1 MGVVNE
7 AVENGVGVSGVA
19 DHVMPRGQGKLR
31 GDDRGPAA
39 VSLLEDFEE
48 VMTGAGVEGLEAE
61 VVEDKEIG
69 PAEGLDETRMP
80 AVASSERQIL
90 TELGPAMIE
99 DGTVVAAGFLADG
112 AGKPA
117 FADAAGANEREIV
130 MSVDPFAIREFLEQ
144 GAVETAGGAI
154 VDVFD
159 AGLLA
164 QPGGAQASREPF
176 VPPP

>member
-1 MGVVNE
+1 
-7 AVENGVGVSGVA
+7 
-19 DHVMPRGQGKLR
+19 MPRRERELGS
-31 GDDRGPAA
+31 DDRRSAA
-39 VSLLEDFEE
+39 VTLFEDFEQI
-48 VMTGAGVEGLEAE
+48 VTGAGVEGLEVE

-99 DGTVVAAGFLADG
+99 DGTVVAASFLADG

-130 MSVDPFAIREFLEQ
+130 MSVDPFAIREFLDS
-144 GAVETAGGAI
+144 AR
-154 VDVFD
+154 
-159 AGLLA
+159 
-164 QPGGAQASREPF
+164 SRPRAAR
-176 VPPP
+176 

>member
-7 AVENGVGVSGVA
+7 AVEDGVGVSGVA
-19 DHVMPRGQGKLR
+19 DHVMPCGQGKLR

-69 PAEGLDETRMP
+69 PAEGLDETRMA

-154 VDVFD
+154 VGIDRSL
-159 AGLLA
+159 GLAKGLT
-164 QPGGAQASREPF
+164 
-176 VPPP
+176 

>member
-1 MGVVNE
+1 
-7 AVENGVGVSGVA
+7 
-19 DHVMPRGQGKLR
+19 MPCGQGKLR

-130 MSVDPFAIREFLEQ
+130 MSVDPFAIREFLDS
-144 GAVETAGGAI
+144 AR
-154 VDVFD
+154 
-159 AGLLA
+159 
-164 QPGGAQASREPF
+164 SRPRAAR
-176 VPPP
+176 